1 MVEFFWQLVSR
12 IEIFV
17 KVVDRT
23 GHRRAASTG
32 VKRLPTHRRKMGVM
46 NESWLGRGEFL
57 DAGVVR
63 RLVDRVRRS
72 KSLERFLLTEI
83 ISIVSPIIGDE
94 VRPPEISGTTSLV
107 YLIIASRATTITS
120 PTSIGADLAPVQV
133 AGFGVD

>member
-1 MVEFFWQLVSR
+1 
-12 IEIFV
+12 
-17 KVVDRT
+17 
-23 GHRRAASTG
+23 
-32 VKRLPTHRRKMGVM
+32 M

-63 RLVDRVRRS
+63 RLVDGFRRS

-83 ISIVSPIIGDE
+83 IAIVRPIVGDE
-94 VRPPEISGTTSLV
+94 VRPPEISGTASLV